1 MIMCTLISIKV
12 NKKGM
17 INLDSSGWILV
28 FIILGVIGVIVYFW
42 NTNKGD
48 EYTPPAPPVP
58 SPKPPEPTPAPK
70 PPEPNPVPKPP
81 VPEKLKYVTI
91 YEYTSVQT
99 VRKCSYCD
107 GENKS
112 GTRVCC
118 ICGKE
123 IDT

>member
-1 MIMCTLISIKV
+1 M
-12 NKKGM
+12 
-17 INLDSSGWILV
+17 
-28 FIILGVIGVIVYFW
+28 ILGVLGVIVYFW

-48 EYTPPAPPVP
+48 EPYTPPTP

-70 PPEPNPVPKPP
+70 PPEPNPAPKPP
-81 VPEKLKYVTI
+81 VREKLKYVTI

-107 GENKS
+107 GENKC
-112 GTRVCC
+112 GTKVCC